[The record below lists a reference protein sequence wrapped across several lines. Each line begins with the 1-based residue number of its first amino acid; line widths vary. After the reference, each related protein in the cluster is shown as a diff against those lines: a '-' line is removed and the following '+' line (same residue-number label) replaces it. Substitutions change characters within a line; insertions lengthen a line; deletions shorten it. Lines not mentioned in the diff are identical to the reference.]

1 MRIIEE
7 TKIRKCC
14 NCKTELE
21 YSRDDI
27 ELTWITKQPFVRCP
41 VCGQKLFQI

>member
-1 MRIIEE
+1 MRIIEK
-7 TKIRKCC
+7 TKIKKCC
-14 NCKTELE
+14 NCKTEFE
-21 YSRDDI
+21 FSTNDV

>member
-1 MRIIEE
+1 MRIIEK
-7 TKIRKCC
+7 TKVKICC
-14 NCKTELE
+14 NCRTEFE

-27 ELTWITKQPFVRCP
+27 ELTWITKVPFVRCP